1 MLLGLPVLFNTAVVL
16 SSLLVFVFTA
26 PELEVVGTLV
36 VAVEASDF
44 VLLLLLLFWLAVVV
58 TGLGLTDSATPA
70 ILVGLVFPL
79 AEICEHCV
87 ITMTKHMYTENQSLV
102 CLAII
107 LFIVSSSL
115 TTAPQCN
122 PKSSTSVYYHQWNRQ
137 KCTPPVHFHFSQS
150 IKLLFQFRFST
161 CELLSILSKNIYHQP
176 Y

>member
-16 SSLLVFVFTA
+16 SALLVFVFTA

-79 AEICEHCV
+79 AEICEH
-87 ITMTKHMYTENQSLV
+87 
-102 CLAII
+102 
-107 LFIVSSSL
+107 
-115 TTAPQCN
+115 
-122 PKSSTSVYYHQWNRQ
+122 
-137 KCTPPVHFHFSQS
+137 
-150 IKLLFQFRFST
+150 
-161 CELLSILSKNIYHQP
+161 
-176 Y
+176 